1 MRLDGYESAL
11 LGRRAGVSPTLSRT
25 AVELYALGGLYGRVV
40 DLPADKA
47 VSRGVEIE
55 GDKDSVVANELDRLK
70 VLPALADSLRWS
82 RLTGGAAIVVVAND
96 GGTLRAPL
104 EASRLD
110 TIEELKVFDLD
121 DVSATDQ
128 RYSDPTKANFGM
140 PEVYQVRTLA
150 SGTVNAEFYVHETRL
165 IPVPGDPL
173 PRRIAA
179 IKGVPWAGRSAIT
192 RAYRTISDYSQS
204 LHWSLGILERKQQA
218 IYGMKGLAEL
228 LQAQLEDVVQKRIAL
243 VDSARNI
250 LNTVAIDSEDE
261 YRIEDTNVGGVRDI
275 VNEFQIALSAETG
288 IPVTLLFGRSPA
300 GQNATGDADF
310 GTFYDL
316 VEGLQQNKAGPAL
329 ERLITLIL
337 AQKSIAKTIGQW
349 SIVWPP
355 LESPS
360 EKELADVE
368 KTEAD
373 AAQAEATAIGTLI
386 DRNILTEQL
395 AFEYL
400 QSEGRYGLTA
410 SSSSPTR
417 GEKEAAPPAE
427 VASSDGGGE

>member
-11 LGRRAGVSPTLSRT
+11 LGRRAGVSPVLART

-47 VSRGVEIE
+47 VSRGVEIK
-55 GDKDSVVANELDRLK
+55 GDEDSVVTNELDRLK

-82 RLTGGAAIVVVAND
+82 RLTGGAAIVVVADD
-96 GGTLRAPL
+96 GGMLRAPL
-104 EASRLD
+104 DIARLD

-121 DVSATDQ
+121 DVSPTDQ
-128 RYSDPTKANFGM
+128 RYSDPTKPNFGM
-140 PEVYQVRTLA
+140 PEVYQVRTQA
-150 SGTVNAEFYVHETRL
+150 SGSVNAEFYVHETRL

-192 RAYRTISDYSQS
+192 RAYQTISDYSQS
-204 LHWSLGILERKQQA
+204 LRWALGILERKQQA

-228 LQAQLEDVVQKRIAL
+228 IQAQLEDIVQKRIAL

-261 YRIEDTNVGGVRDI
+261 YRIEDTNVAGVRDI
-275 VNEFQIALSAETG
+275 VNEFQIALSADTG

-310 GTFYDL
+310 STFHDV
-316 VEGLQQNKAGPAL
+316 VEGLQRNKAGPAL
-329 ERLITLIL
+329 ERLVALIL
-337 AQKSIAKTIGQW
+337 AQRSVTTKIEQW
-349 SIVWPP
+349 SIFWPP
-355 LESPS
+355 LESPT
-360 EKELADVE
+360 EKEQADVR
-368 KTEAD
+368 KTNAD
-373 AAQAEATAIGTLI
+373 AAAAEANALNTLAGAGMVSEEEG
-386 DRNILTEQL
+386 R
-395 AFEYL
+395 EYL
-400 QSEGRYGLTA
+400 IAEGKYGLDNDA
-410 SSSSPTR
+410 GDAR
-417 GEKEAAPPAE
+417 AAAQY
-427 VASSDGGGE
+427 ATQT